1 MENGNDKPYFCFV
14 KIILFDKNKLIENI
28 LTNVNIMYICVIFVI
43 LRSKEVNKAKTGFIA
58 IFCKGGAGYIEK
70 ICTSTA
76 HFEIKN

>member
-28 LTNVNIMYICVIFVI
+28 L
-43 LRSKEVNKAKTGFIA
+43 RSKEVNKAKTGFIA
-58 IFCKGGAGYIEK
+58 IFCKEGAGYIEK

-76 HFEIKN
+76 HLEIKTSYWGLFSQFN

>member
-1 MENGNDKPYFCFV
+1 
-14 KIILFDKNKLIENI
+14 
-28 LTNVNIMYICVIFVI
+28 MYICVIFVI

-58 IFCKGGAGYIEK
+58 IFCKEGAGYIEK